1 MSDEKARPL
10 REHELADTYQVADT
24 ASAAVTDFLLT
35 SWPRTIAVHNVESES
50 AYQKLD
56 IDLLWAILDAQ
67 DKLRIVPVEVKGDR
81 YDRTGNFFFETV
93 SNADRGTPG
102 CFLYTKAEWLLY
114 YFVRI
119 GRLYCLP
126 MGQVRPWFLANLD
139 DFAEKRTSTNVGRR
153 NYVTIGQ
160 LVPIERVMAEV
171 DGVRRFDRSEN
182 GWEEFAGE
190 A

>member
-10 REHELADTYQVADT
+10 REHDLADTYQVADT

-35 SWPRTIAVHNVESES
+35 SWPRTIAVHNVEHEP

-67 DKLRIVPVEVKGDR
+67 EKLRLIPVEVKGDR

-102 CFLYTKAEWLLY
+102 CFPLHQGRMAALL
-114 YFVRI
+114 
-119 GRLYCLP
+119 L
-126 MGQVRPWFLANLD
+126 RPHRPALL
-139 DFAEKRTSTNVGRR
+139 STHGPG
-153 NYVTIGQ
+153 TP
-160 LVPIERVMAEV
+160 LVP
-171 DGVRRFDRSEN
+171 GPS
-182 GWEEFAGE
+182 G
-190 A
+190 